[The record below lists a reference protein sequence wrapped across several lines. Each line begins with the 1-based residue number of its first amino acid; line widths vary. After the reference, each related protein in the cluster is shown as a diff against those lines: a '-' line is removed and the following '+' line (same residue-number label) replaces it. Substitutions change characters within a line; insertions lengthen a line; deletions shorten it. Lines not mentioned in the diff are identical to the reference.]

1 MRLPL
6 SPKHSSP
13 SSVQRRL
20 ADPDPIVRYMLK
32 IPKRKFRAVTNLA
45 QWYRDYLNVKVSAAY
60 LIREAIDEFIARQK
74 RIVDKARR
82 GRFHAKVRN
91 HTDND
96 Q

>member
-1 MRLPL
+1 MQLPL

-13 SSVQRRL
+13 RTVERRL

-32 IPKRKFRAVTNLA
+32 IPKRKLGAVINLA
-45 QWYRDYLNVKVSAAY
+45 QWYKDHLKVKVSAAY

-91 HTDND
+91 HTNND